1 MGTENTFVVL
11 PAPIGLIDIE
21 RIIAEL
27 TVAKRSLIASVCT
40 LAGAYSA
47 GQVG

>member
-1 MGTENTFVVL
+1 VATENTFVVL
-11 PAPIGLIDIE
+11 LAPIGLIDIE

-27 TVAKRSLIASVCT
+27 TVAKRSLIASVCP

-47 GQVG
+47 G